1 MAEPCEHCGKP
12 AGLVYSTRDLARRH
26 LHISCYNE
34 LYADGEGEETE
45 KRLVLHRRR
54 RRRVAVGVV
63 LLLAG
68 LAATISSHEAGT
80 PGAIY
85 VVWLGIVLAG
95 LYLLLRPPK
104 PSVG

>member
-12 AGLVYSTRDLARRH
+12 AGLVYSTRDLAGRH
-26 LHISCYNE
+26 LHISCYNG
-34 LYADGEGEETE
+34 LHPDGEGEEAE
-45 KRLVLHRRR
+45 KRLVLHRTR
-54 RRRVAVGVV
+54 RRRVAVGGAMI
-63 LLLAG
+63 LAG
-68 LAATISSHEAGT
+68 LAATISSHEAGN

-85 VVWLGIVLAG
+85 IVWLGIVLAG